1 MRRLGISLLM
11 VVVIS
16 VLGAGWVMDVLFAR
30 LDKGDS
36 DSLDLVTK
44 MGYQLAAQIDG
55 NSAQVL
61 LPSKENDALND
72 EFVLLE
78 QDELSLPSALQA
90 QLESGQVLTLE
101 SGAGVVLYYFLSK
114 SNQVLAIK
122 MPEKST
128 NRTRLRLL
136 LTVLFYLAIVGFLL
150 LWLSPLIRRLQRLAV
165 VAKQFGEG
173 QLDSR
178 ISTQPSS
185 NLHDI
190 ETEFNRM
197 AQRIQGLLDDNR
209 MLTSAVSH
217 DLRTPL
223 SRLRFGIDALA
234 EQTND
239 SLQSNYLDRLSA
251 DLGAMEQ
258 LVEVL
263 LEFARLEQRLTEIPL
278 RSIELITVLTQTIEY
293 AQSTAGCK
301 IELHKPLD
309 EVLVLGDERYVNML
323 FNNLLQNAI
332 RFASSVV
339 KVSVDVSGSQVWL
352 RVEDDGQ
359 GLEPA
364 DRDRLLKPFERGN
377 GPGGN
382 RANPSYGLGL
392 AIVQRIADW
401 HGGLVELGDS
411 QLLGGACISVLF
423 TGTDKSK

>member
-1 MRRLGISLLM
+1 
-11 VVVIS
+11 
-16 VLGAGWVMDVLFAR
+16 MDVLFAR

-36 DSLDLVTK
+36 DSLDLMTK
-44 MGYQLAAQIDG
+44 MGYQLAAQIDA
-55 NSAQVL
+55 NSAQAL
-61 LPSKENDALND
+61 LPTTEGKVLGDG
-72 EFVLLE
+72 FVLLE
-78 QDELSLPSALQA
+78 RDELSLPSALQA

-114 SNQVLAIK
+114 SDQVLAVRL
-122 MPEKST
+122 PEKST

-239 SLQSNYLDRLSA
+239 SLQSNYIDRLSA
-251 DLGAMEQ
+251 DLAAMEQ

-278 RSIELITVLTQTIEY
+278 RSIDLTSVLTQTIEY
-293 AQSTAGCK
+293 AESTVDCK
-301 IELHKPLD
+301 IELHIPLD
-309 EVLVLGDERYVNML
+309 EVLVLGDERYVTML

-332 RFASSVV
+332 RYATGVV
-339 KVSVDVSGSQVWL
+339 KVSVDVLGSHVWL
-352 RVEDDGQ
+352 RVEDDGP
-359 GLEPA
+359 GLEPI

-377 GPGGN
+377 DPGGN
-382 RANPSYGLGL
+382 KENPSYGLGL

-411 QLLGGACISVLF
+411 QVLGGACISVRF
-423 TGTDKSK
+423 KGSDKSSKQSG